1 MSTSEQD
8 LWVESGRGQMLFK
21 ERQCREKP
29 VSLWLKRTK
38 HFFTVTKNQDFGL
51 FPKGRGYFHSKW
63 YIACFY
69 NSIHWISG
77 SKLWGFPSGISNL
90 HSIPSLHWRFVL
102 FTRVGNWHSSPKSFH
117 SKTIGKQ
124 FYDNLWNKQSGATI
138 WNMGSSLCLC
148 KWKYQTTNRN

>member
-51 FPKGRGYFHSKW
+51 FPKGRGNFHLKW

-69 NSIHWISG
+69 ISIHWISG
-77 SKLWGFPSGISNL
+77 SKLRLSLWNLQPAFYPVAALAVCTFHQSWELAFFSKKLSQFTKKWISK
-90 HSIPSLHWRFVL
+90 I
-102 FTRVGNWHSSPKSFH
+102 
-117 SKTIGKQ
+117 IDKQ
-124 FYDNLWNKQSGATI
+124 FLRQFAEKAIWCDNL
-138 WNMGSSLCLC
+138 
-148 KWKYQTTNRN
+148 

>member
-8 LWVESGRGQMLFK
+8 LWVESGRGQMPFK

-51 FPKGRGYFHSKW
+51 FPKGRGNFHLKW

-69 NSIHWISG
+69 ISIHWISG

-102 FTRVGNWHSSPKSFH
+102 FTRVGNWHSSPKNFH
-117 SKTIGKQ
+117 SLQKNESVKLSINN
-124 FYDNLWNKQSGATI
+124 FYDNLRNKQSGATI
-138 WNMGSSLCLC
+138 C
-148 KWKYQTTNRN
+148 KKGI